1 MALEWA
7 QQVQAQAPQV
17 LQVLQ
22 EVWPERQ
29 RPKALHFFTSESN
42 THEKS

>member
-7 QQVQAQAPQV
+7 QQVQAQA
-17 LQVLQ
+17 LEVLQ